1 MDSSPP
7 KYNGTQNPEEWLKEF
22 RFFCL
27 LRGIQ
32 EEHEILELALL
43 KIDNTIPIPKEGI
56 SSFSDLSNLLKD
68 HITYTL
74 QCKVAFEE
82 LKGIKYNIDMNI
94 VEFIAKFL
102 SLCVNSHVINVQDQK
117 TCLVQACPDDIVRDI
132 FISKIKKLSSM
143 HRVIEIFHDTM
154 TEYKSQIRYG
164 SRVALKHVVT
174 SQYLSHGSKHKPDP
188 LRANLSEVFC
198 SSWKRSDNDVWIV
211 TATYGQNKAP
221 GDPVFFNAMIQLVHE
236 KTREALFGDE
246 GQLNLSGAWV
256 WTLTDPRTNWIVQS
270 HDLLNYD
277 NPDFVMDGDIITL
290 RHNLNKMTLQ
300 SHEFK
305 NSAGNQEVIIHG
317 DGQSDI
323 HKSVAINNFPTLT
336 PRAKSPTGNKR
347 NSITSPRF
355 YEILDYVATKMNVPL
370 HFGTFM
376 KRRFNKDDIS
386 APQDFEHIIHTESG
400 EQAAEFLVYLNQNQ
414 TLNKFPGDTINYKS
428 FLKQID
434 GEPAIPDIEINK
446 SGTVII
452 KNYAKDKLPINDSE
466 FLDQIVPSLTT
477 IEKSVAAKV
486 YFENYFYGILK
497 KPSGRSKR
505 RMQLE
510 TELESMKI
518 SDQDKREI
526 RQEWLNLESD
536 YMRLLRRKITV
547 NSFQIIKTVG
557 HGAFGVVKLVRDHTT
572 GVTYAMKVM
581 RKADMLKKGQEGH
594 VKAERDILTA
604 AAENSQWIVKLN
616 YSFQDADHLY
626 LVMEY
631 MPGGDLLN
639 LLIEKDIFEEE
650 FAKFYVAEMVLCIEE
665 AHKMGYIHRDV
676 KPDNFLF
683 DGEGHIRLSDFGLA
697 TDFHWVHDSQYYEQQ
712 RRDLLRKTG
721 VDLETDTL
729 SKAMAKKYRTPKW
742 MDQWSDEDV
751 SDSDVPN
758 TRVLSWRDKHRKK
771 MAFSV
776 VGTNN
781 YMAPEVLR
789 GTGYNRGCDWW
800 SLGVIIFEMLYGYP
814 PFSSKTRHATRQK
827 IVNWRQYLRFPSRP
841 RVSRDVQ
848 DLIEHLICEKED
860 RFGSKMTSSAVK
872 PNGLYMANR
881 KSTVLVLGDASEIK
895 LHPWFKGID
904 WENLHKKT
912 PPFRPQL
919 SSEIDTRYFEDNIDD
934 NPLAPPGGE
943 VERKPKDPM
952 LRDKHHGKEIL
963 RMRKELAFKGYTYKG
978 LPLENQRGGMAER
991 VKRRGSGIKD
1001 DRSLRIRSMSL

>member
-1 MDSSPP
+1 MF
-7 KYNGTQNPEEWLKEF
+7 K
-22 RFFCL
+22 R
-27 LRGIQ
+27 
-32 EEHEILELALL
+32 
-43 KIDNTIPIPKEGI
+43 
-56 SSFSDLSNLLKD
+56 
-68 HITYTL
+68 
-74 QCKVAFEE
+74 
-82 LKGIKYNIDMNI
+82 
-94 VEFIAKFL
+94 
-102 SLCVNSHVINVQDQK
+102 
-117 TCLVQACPDDIVRDI
+117 
-132 FISKIKKLSSM
+132 
-143 HRVIEIFHDTM
+143 
-154 TEYKSQIRYG
+154 KS
-164 SRVALKHVVT
+164 T
-174 SQYLSHGSKHKPDP
+174 
-188 LRANLSEVFC
+188 
-198 SSWKRSDNDVWIV
+198 
-211 TATYGQNKAP
+211 
-221 GDPVFFNAMIQLVHE
+221 
-236 KTREALFGDE
+236 
-246 GQLNLSGAWV
+246 
-256 WTLTDPRTNWIVQS
+256 
-270 HDLLNYD
+270 
-277 NPDFVMDGDIITL
+277 
-290 RHNLNKMTLQ
+290 
-300 SHEFK
+300 
-305 NSAGNQEVIIHG
+305 
-317 DGQSDI
+317 
-323 HKSVAINNFPTLT
+323 AINNIPTLT
-336 PRAKSPTGNKR
+336 PRAKSPPVNKR
-347 NSITSPRF
+347 TSITSPRF

-370 HFGTFM
+370 HFGSFM

-386 APQDFEHIIHTESG
+386 APRDFEHLIHTESG
-400 EQAAEFLVYLNQNQ
+400 EQAEDFLVYLNNQ
-414 TLNKFPGDTINYKS
+414 TLSKCPGDTIHYKTFS
-428 FLKQID
+428 KQFD
-434 GEPAIPDIEINK
+434 GEPLIPDIEINK

-452 KNYAKDKLPINDSE
+452 KNYAKDKLPIDDSE
-466 FLDQIVPSLTT
+466 FLNQIVPSLTT

-510 TELESMKI
+510 TELENMKI

-536 YMRLLRRKITV
+536 YMRLLRRKITI

-594 VKAERDILTA
+594 VKAERDLLTA
-604 AAENSQWIVKLN
+604 AAETAQWIVKLN
-616 YSFQDADHLY
+616 YSFQDVDHLY

-650 FAKFYVAEMVLCIEE
+650 FAKFYVAEMILCIEE

-697 TDFHWVHDSQYYEQQ
+697 TDFHWVHDSHYYEQQ

-758 TRVLSWRDKHRKK
+758 TRVLSWRDKNRKK

-841 RVSRDVQ
+841 RVSREVQ
-848 DLIEHLICEKED
+848 DLIENLICEKED
-860 RFGSKMTSSAVK
+860 RLGSKSTSSAVK
-872 PNGLYMANR
+872 PNGLYMASR
-881 KSTVLVLGDASEIK
+881 KSAVLGLGDASEIK

-952 LRDKHHGKEIL
+952 LRDKNHGKEIL
-963 RMRKELAFKGYTYKG
+963 KMRKELAFKGYTYKG

-991 VKRRGSGIKD
+991 VKTRGSGIKND
-1001 DRSLRIRSMSL
+1001 ISLRVRSMSL